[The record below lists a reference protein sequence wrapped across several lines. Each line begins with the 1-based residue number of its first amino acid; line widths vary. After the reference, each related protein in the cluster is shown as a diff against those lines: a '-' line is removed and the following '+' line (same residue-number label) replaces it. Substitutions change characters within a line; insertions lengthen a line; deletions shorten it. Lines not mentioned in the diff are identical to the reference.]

1 MSEDTLSSVLRSVR
15 LRAAVFYYVSG
26 RGVWA
31 AEALPAG
38 EIARA
43 VMPGA
48 EHVLEYHMIAK
59 GEGWARTA
67 GLPPVRV
74 SAGDIVMFPQGDAH
88 VISSAPGV
96 QPPRFDANWVFERPH
111 VQTPIPISYH
121 HGVEQPGT
129 GMPVESADA
138 VVVCGFIGCDLRPF
152 NPVIAALPRLMHL
165 PTDGGGAWVRAVI
178 EQAAAESRSPG
189 PGSQAI
195 LARMSEMLFVD
206 AVRRYVESLPEQS
219 AGWLAG
225 MRDRHV
231 GRALALLHEQ
241 PAEPW
246 TIDALG
252 RKVGLSR
259 SALHERFVHFIGQ
272 PPMQYLTNWRMQVAS
287 NLLCSSNVNVA
298 AIALEVGYES
308 EAAFARAFK
317 RATGMPPA
325 AWRRARA
332 QS

>member
-1 MSEDTLSSVLRSVR
+1 MNEDILSSVLRSVR
-15 LRAAVFYYVSG
+15 LRAAVFYYVSC
-26 RGVWA
+26 RKVWA
-31 AEALPAG
+31 AEAPPAA
-38 EIARA
+38 EIAAA

-48 EHVLEYHMIAK
+48 EHVMEYHMVAK
-59 GEGWARTA
+59 GEGWAATA
-67 GLPPVRV
+67 GLAPVRV

-88 VISSAPGV
+88 VISSAPGL
-96 QPPRFDANWVFERPH
+96 QPPRFDASWAFETRH
-111 VQTPIPISYH
+111 VQKPIPISYH
-121 HGVEQPGT
+121 HGVEQPGAAL
-129 GMPVESADA
+129 PVESADA
-138 VVVCGFIGCDLRPF
+138 ILVCGFIGCDLRPF

-165 PTDGGGAWVRAVI
+165 PTERAGTWVRAVI

-189 PGSQAI
+189 AGSQAI
-195 LARMSEMLFVD
+195 LARMGEMLFVD

-231 GRALALLHEQ
+231 GRALALLHEN

-246 TIDALG
+246 TIDTLG

-259 SALHERFVHFIGQ
+259 SALHERFVQFIGQ

-287 NLLCSSNVNVA
+287 TLLCSSSVNVA
-298 AIALEVGYES
+298 AIALDVGYES

-332 QS
+332 KG